1 MPRIEEI
8 DPEHASPEVKE
19 AIENHLADGYR
30 LTHEKLTL
38 LHNPVAFDALEATSY
53 RLDRELQRLI
63 GAQAA
68 DFFEYAISLENDCVV
83 CSTYFANHLRK
94 KGIRFED
101 FSFSPREQL
110 LIDYGRAMARNPK
123 KMDDELFARMK
134 AEFTDEEIIVIT
146 TMGLFMLAN
155 NYFNDWMEVNP
166 SVYVSPAAEK
176 PARK

>member
-1 MPRIEEI
+1 MII
-8 DPEHASPEVKE
+8 
-19 AIENHLADGYR
+19 
-30 LTHEKLTL
+30 
-38 LHNPVAFDALEATSY
+38 
-53 RLDRELQRLI
+53 LQKI
-63 GAQAA
+63 
-68 DFFEYAISLENDCVV
+68 FEYAISLENDCVV